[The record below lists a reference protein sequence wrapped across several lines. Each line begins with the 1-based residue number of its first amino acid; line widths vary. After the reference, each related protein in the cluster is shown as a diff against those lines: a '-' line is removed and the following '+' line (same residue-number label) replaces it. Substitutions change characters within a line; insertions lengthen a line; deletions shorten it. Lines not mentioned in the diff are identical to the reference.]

1 MDDRIYEKLNE
12 IKDLNDR
19 LLLKKIMNGVFEA
32 LEEYSKDRLNDIE
45 KRVFNEVPYIKEK
58 YNIYS
63 TIIKRDRLDITDDF
77 LYPMLKEDSEEK

>member
-45 KRVFNEVPYIKEK
+45 KE
-58 YNIYS
+58 YS
-63 TIIKRDRLDITDDF
+63 
-77 LYPMLKEDSEEK
+77 